1 MRKMI
6 ERQKVILFYNPNAGN
21 GLFKMNLDL
30 LIERF
35 QMKKLIVIPIR
46 AGKYEMLDK
55 IFQTIDQSEF
65 RQVIAAGG
73 DGTINIC
80 VNAMIRNNIDLP
92 LAIFPSGT
100 ANDFAYY
107 FDLPN
112 ETNEMIDIA
121 LRDNWTYADV
131 GKVNDRYFVN
141 VAAMGMLVDVS
152 QKTDPN
158 LKNTL
163 GVLSYYLKG
172 ITEVTN
178 LRPIPIKLTTPE
190 FTIEE
195 RMYFM
200 LVMNGRSAGGF
211 KRISPHSEV
220 NDGMLDVMLFRE
232 MPLTGFA
239 PLLVN
244 VLQGNHQENK
254 NVLYFKTN
262 DLTLESEVDIST
274 DVDGEK
280 GESFPL
286 HFTVLPQKLK
296 IFTRLSNMGGNIW

>member
-55 IFQTIDQSEF
+55 IFQTIDQNEF